1 MGLFKLL
8 VEVIDTEKKNRVLN
22 RIKINKEKL
31 NKTKDPEKR
40 KIIQNKIQIDTIRLK
55 NLDLEK
61 K

>member
-1 MGLFKLL
+1 MELFNLL
-8 VEVIDTEKKNRVLN
+8 IEVIDTEKKNRVLN

-55 NLDLEK
+55 NLDLED
-61 K
+61 

>member
-1 MGLFKLL
+1 MELFKLF
-8 VEVIDTEKKNRVLN
+8 VEVLDNQKKNNVLN

-31 NKTKDPEKR
+31 SKTNDPEKR

>member
-1 MGLFKLL
+1 MELFKLF
-8 VEVIDTEKKNRVLN
+8 VEVLDNQKKNNILN
-22 RIKINKEKL
+22 RIKMNKEKL
-31 NKTKDPEKR
+31 SKTNDPEKR

>member
-8 VEVIDTEKKNRVLN
+8 IEVIDTEKKNRVLN

-55 NLDLEK
+55 NLDLEEN
-61 K
+61 

>member
-1 MGLFKLL
+1 MELFKLF
-8 VEVIDTEKKNRVLN
+8 VEVLDTQKKNNILN
-22 RIKINKEKL
+22 RIKMNKEKL
-31 NKTKDPEKR
+31 SKTNDPEKR

>member
-8 VEVIDTEKKNRVLN
+8 VEVIDTQRKNNILN
-22 RIKINKEKL
+22 RIKTNKEKL
-31 NKTKDPEKR
+31 SKTKDPEKR

-61 K
+61 N

>member
-1 MGLFKLL
+1 MGLFNLL

-22 RIKINKEKL
+22 RIKTNKEKL

-55 NLDLEK
+55 NLDLED
-61 K
+61 